1 VFDNRALILEDT
13 RIRAVTSTNL
23 ELILNKPYWWPFV
36 ETPLYR
42 PATTASYLLN
52 YSVLGNGERPFGYHA
67 VNWLIHT
74 LNVWLVFALSLRIGR
89 RFWPAIFTAALWAVH
104 PLGTEAVTNIV
115 GRADLLAAFGVL
127 ASFSAHL
134 EARDTQAGRRWLWTA
149 LSAAAMTLGVFS
161 KESAVAGI
169 GVIVLYDLLWPDS
182 ARVAALARR
191 WVVLALPAALFLYGR
206 SHVLG
211 SLAAEIPYVD
221 NPLTHAGFWSARL
234 TALSVMGRYLALI
247 VWPAH
252 LSADYSFSQIP
263 FASGNG
269 SEWLAWVAIAALTIV
284 ALAGL
289 RTSRA
294 VGFCLASALITFLP
308 AANLLFT
315 TGTIMA
321 ERLMYLPSAFL
332 LAAGVAAIYSL
343 ASVVAIRPFAPAL
356 LTVAVVLCDVRTFAR
371 NTDWRD
377 DLSLWTAAARVAP
390 ASFKTHDSLAEALYQ
405 ADPSHNNLDRVTDEK
420 EKSLAIL
427 DTLPDRD
434 RPVRP
439 YRAGASYY
447 LEQGDWL
454 QAHQAKTEDVDHA
467 YRRAA
472 SLGERYL
479 DLARA
484 HQVPAKETSDAELL
498 ISTAYGHLNQTARA
512 IESARRA
519 AIVQPFNPATYRDL
533 SAALLSM
540 NRADDAAVE
549 LMTGFVVTG
558 DQELRNVLIALYQRG
573 LDVRGCATTVTGA
586 STALNPSCEIV
597 RRHLCTAA
605 DRASKLHRDHGH
617 PELAAQVSTFTAG
630 ANCPATQ

>member
-1 VFDNRALILEDT
+1 
-13 RIRAVTSTNL
+13 
-23 ELILNKPYWWPFV
+23 
-36 ETPLYR
+36 
-42 PATTASYLLN
+42 LN
-52 YSVLGNGERPFGYHA
+52 YSVFGNADRPFGYHA
-67 VNWLIHT
+67 LNWLIHT
-74 LNVWLVFALSLRIGR
+74 INVWLVFTLSVRIGR
-89 RFWPAIFTAALWAVH
+89 RTWPAVFVAALWAVH
-104 PLGTEAVTNIV
+104 PLDTEAVTNIV

-127 ASFSAHL
+127 AALNFHV
-134 EARDTQAGRRWLWTA
+134 EAGDAPDRRWA
-149 LSAAAMTLGVFS
+149 LTFLTFIAMAIAVFS
-161 KESAVAGI
+161 KESAVAGVA
-169 GVIVLYDLLWPDS
+169 VIVLYDLLW
-182 ARVAALARR
+182 RVKSTRLSTLARG
-191 WVVLALPAALFLYGR
+191 WIVIALPALLYLYQR
-206 SHVLG
+206 STVLG
-211 SLAAEIPYVD
+211 NAAAEIPYVD
-221 NPLTHAGFWSARL
+221 NPLVAAGFWSGRL
-234 TALSVMGRYLALI
+234 TALSVMGRYLALV

-263 FASGNG
+263 LASGNG
-269 SEWLAWVAIAALTIV
+269 SEWLAWIAIVALAIV

-289 RTSRA
+289 RASRT
-294 VGFCLASALITFLP
+294 VGFCLASALIMFLP

-332 LAAGVAAIYSL
+332 LAAGVAAIYAL
-343 ASVVAIRPFAPAL
+343 ASGVAIRPLAPAL
-356 LTVAVVLCDVRTFAR
+356 LTLAVVLCGVRTFAR
-371 NTDWRD
+371 NVDWRD
-377 DLSLWTAAARVAP
+377 DLNLWTATARVAP
-390 ASFKTHDSLAEALYQ
+390 ASFKTHDSLAESLYQ
-405 ADPSHNNLDRVTDEK
+405 VDPSHHNLDRVIEEK

-427 DTLPDRD
+427 ETLPDRD

-454 QAHQAKTEDVDHA
+454 QAHQAQAEDVDHA

-484 HQVPAKETSDAELL
+484 HQVPAKEMSDAELL
-498 ISTAYGHLNQTARA
+498 ISTAYGHLNQTGKA

-533 SAALLSM
+533 SAALLSD
-540 NRADDAAVE
+540 NRTDDAAVE

-573 LDVRGCATTVTGA
+573 LDAAGCATTVTGA

-605 DRASKLHRDHGH
+605 ARATKLHRENGH
-617 PELAAQVSTFTAG
+617 PELAERVSTFTIG
-630 ANCPATQ
+630 ANCPAVAQ